1 MESSSAWRAH
11 HDFIYRGPF
20 CAAMGTVSV
29 PPFRGD
35 QPQSAHRPFGR
46 SRQGE
51 KRDVVVVARDGWWPS
66 LAAVWTAVAMIA
78 IVPALLVRATPTP
91 REPAWIGAL
100 IVTTIAGLRYA
111 RLIETG
117 RRRPVEMSFWIFT
130 YVFLGLAP
138 LVQLRSEQVPDT
150 TKGADPTLNGPAMLV
165 VVVGIAA
172 FLCGLTLYGLVRRDG
187 AGGSAPTSREVDR
200 RRALLLGV
208 AALMSAA
215 YYVAAVGPS
224 TLFSTRDNLGQA
236 IAAHWQEPIAAVV
249 AAGAQMP
256 ALVAFIALAKVYQ
269 RRRDRV
275 VLALLILDGAALA
288 VVLNPIANAR
298 YTSGTA
304 ALAVAALFGL
314 LSTPTRFR
322 LVAVSAV
329 AALVVVFPML
339 DVFRYSASGELK
351 SAGPLDSLVS
361 PDYDSFAQINNT
373 VLYVNREG
381 STNGRQAAGVVLFW
395 VPRKLWQDKPTDTGI
410 LLADFRGYKFKN
422 LSAPLWCELYINGT
436 WPALI
441 LGMGALG
448 ALARREDDRIDATLR
463 RTRSPGVLA
472 CILPFYLIIL
482 LRGSL
487 LQAMSSLL
495 VIVVCGMFVFHR
507 GEGPAD
513 AQVS

>member
-1 MESSSAWRAH
+1 M
-11 HDFIYRGPF
+11 DKPVGN
-20 CAAMGTVSV
+20 
-29 PPFRGD
+29 
-35 QPQSAHRPFGR
+35 
-46 SRQGE
+46 
-51 KRDVVVVARDGWWPS
+51 S
-66 LAAVWTAVAMIA
+66 LANGNLGALAGVWTGVTMAV
-78 IVPALLVRATPTP
+78 IVPALLIRITPTP
-91 REPAWIGAL
+91 RESAWLWAL
-100 IVTTIAGLRYA
+100 VVTTIAGLRYA
-111 RLIETG
+111 ALIQSG
-117 RRRPVEMSFWIFT
+117 RRRPVEMSFWVFT

-138 LVQLRSEQVPDT
+138 LVQMRTEQVPDT
-150 TKGADPTLNGPAMLV
+150 TKGADPTLNGPAMVV

-172 FLCGLTLYGLVRRDG
+172 FLAGLAISGSLR
-187 AGGSAPTSREVDR
+187 GGSTAGAAVPIAREVDR

-215 YYVAAVGPS
+215 YYIGTVGPS
-224 TLFSTRDNLGQA
+224 TLFSSRDNLAQA
-236 IAAHWQEPIAAVV
+236 ISARWQEPIAAVV
-249 AAGAQMP
+249 SAGAQMP

-269 RRRDRV
+269 RRRDPF
-275 VLALLILDGAALA
+275 VLTLLILVGVALA

-329 AALVVVFPML
+329 AALVVLFPML
-339 DVFRYSASGELK
+339 DLFRYSASGELK

-373 VLYVNREG
+373 VLYVHREG
-381 STNGRQAAGVVLFW
+381 ATQGRQAAGVVLFW
-395 VPRKLWQDKPTDTGI
+395 VPRKLWPDKPTDTGI

-422 LSAPLWCELYINGT
+422 LSAPLWCELYINGA
-436 WPALI
+436 WPALV
-441 LGMGALG
+441 LGMAALG
-448 ALARREDDRIDATLR
+448 AFARRADARIDATLR

-495 VIVVCGMFVFHR
+495 VIVVCGMFVLYW

-513 AQVS
+513 ARVG

>member
-1 MESSSAWRAH
+1 M
-11 HDFIYRGPF
+11 
-20 CAAMGTVSV
+20 VSV
-29 PPFRGD
+29 PISTGQID
-35 QPQSAHRPFGR
+35 N
-46 SRQGE
+46 
-51 KRDVVVVARDGWWPS
+51 RDAVADPSDDRWPS
-66 LAAVWTAVAMIA
+66 LAAVWTAVAMIV
-78 IVPALLVRATPTP
+78 IVPALLIRATPTP
-91 REPAWIGAL
+91 RDPAWMAAL
-100 IVTTIAGLRYA
+100 AVTTIAGLRYA

-117 RRRPVEMSFWIFT
+117 RRRPVEMSFWVFT

-138 LVQLRSEQVPDT
+138 LVQMRSEQVPET
-150 TKGADPTLNGPAMLV
+150 TPGADPILNGAAMLV
-165 VVVGIAA
+165 VVLGIAA
-172 FLCGLTLYGLVRRDG
+172 FL
-187 AGGSAPTSREVDR
+187 GGSTVYGMMRRNGFRADAEPGDEVPVAAEVDR

-208 AALMSAA
+208 AALLSAA

-224 TLFSTRDNLGQA
+224 TLFSSRDNLAQA
-236 IAAHWQEPIAAVV
+236 VAAHWQEPIAAVV

-269 RRRDRV
+269 RRRDRL

-329 AALVVVFPML
+329 AALVVIFPML
-339 DVFRYSASGELK
+339 DAFRYSASGELK

-373 VLYVNREG
+373 VLYVDREG
-381 STNGRQAAGVVLFW
+381 STHGRQAAGVVLFW

-441 LGMGALG
+441 AGMGALG
-448 ALARREDDRIDATLR
+448 ALARRQDDRIDATLR

-495 VIVVCGMFVFHR
+495 VIVVCGLFVLQR
-507 GEGPAD
+507 REGPAD
-513 AQVS
+513 ARLG